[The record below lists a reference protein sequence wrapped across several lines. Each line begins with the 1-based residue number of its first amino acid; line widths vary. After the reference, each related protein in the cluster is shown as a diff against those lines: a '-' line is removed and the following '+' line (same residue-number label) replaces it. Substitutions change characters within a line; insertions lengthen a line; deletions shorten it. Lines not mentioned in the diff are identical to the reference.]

1 MAKPKQPPAPEETLE
16 ELLDRVSDARETLV
30 SVERTLERL
39 RSDITALD
47 KRKSTSRKTSLTDL
61 PWQELGDR
69 TKRAPCP
76 KGPDQIPS
84 LFFSSCSR
92 AFLRSAVNRREF

>member
-1 MAKPKQPPAPEETLE
+1 MAKSKEPLSATPETLE

-47 KRKSTSRKTSLTDL
+47 KRNNGPRKT
-61 PWQELGDR
+61 R
-69 TKRAPCP
+69 
-76 KGPDQIPS
+76 
-84 LFFSSCSR
+84 
-92 AFLRSAVNRREF
+92 